1 MKIIVL
7 FTKYREKGRINA
19 LFITV
24 FCLLCFCPVP
34 QLFKSCHLVCT
45 ICLTPMS
52 ECVWHNGATVLL
64 SCSIYSSIMRNQ
76 QRDWHGARC
85 HTYSPMKLFLGHMA
99 YLQGGTWLFWLC
111 GTRSTDLDLS
121 SSEGCLEST
130 LPSWLKE
137 SNFFGVPPL
146 GTHLPASG
154 FTVSDRW
161 LDCQKAAAV
170 THFGEKTSQTNDGDH
185 GDMLWD
191 LSCHNCPSSLWDTL
205 FTCSNPYFSLVCVQC
220 DTSPKE

>member
-52 ECVWHNGATVLL
+52 ECAWHNGATVLL

-111 GTRSTDLDLS
+111 GTSSTDLDLS

-137 SNFFGVPPL
+137 SNFFWS
-146 GTHLPASG
+146 ASPGHSSPCKWFYSKWQVAWLSKSSGGNTFWRENIPDKWWWPWGHAVG
-154 FTVSDRW
+154 F
-161 LDCQKAAAV
+161 K
-170 THFGEKTSQTNDGDH
+170 
-185 GDMLWD
+185 
-191 LSCHNCPSSLWDTL
+191 LS
-205 FTCSNPYFSLVCVQC
+205 
-220 DTSPKE
+220 